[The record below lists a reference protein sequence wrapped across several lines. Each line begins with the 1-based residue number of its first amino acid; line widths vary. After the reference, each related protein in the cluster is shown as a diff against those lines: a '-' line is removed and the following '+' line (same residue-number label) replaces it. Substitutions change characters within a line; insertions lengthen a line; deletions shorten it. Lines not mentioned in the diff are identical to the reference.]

1 MRYYLRDS
9 TLFVRGRFLAASTGI
24 QGGIRR
30 VSTILSHTV
39 PPGWDEPE
47 PFRELTLQV
56 TRAGMGPDYFGLL
69 TAVSMKNLCVLSYGT
84 LTVFITAGVSNPNP
98 DLRPEEDGGGE
109 PAHTIN
115 IILHSREGMSEGALL
130 ESIITAT
137 GAKAEALHS
146 MGYPFTGTT
155 TDAVIVAC
163 EGEGVH
169 RYAGTGTDLGKRIYQ
184 AVLHGVPEA
193 LKRHEGDVARERPS
207 FFIFSRYGGDHW
219 VEWMPEDCPYYPCHF
234 PGQRCDFCYCPLYP
248 CLDEELGQWME
259 SSSGGRVWN
268 CSRCTLVH
276 EPGVADYLT
285 SHPEASLAELRAV
298 QKRSKNHRES

>member
-1 MRYYLRDS
+1 MRYYLRDG

-39 PPGWDEPE
+39 PPDWDDNEPE
-47 PFRELTLQV
+47 RELSLLV
-56 TRAGMGPDYFGLL
+56 TGAGLPPDYFGLL

-84 LTVFITAGVSNPNP
+84 LTAFITAGVSNPNP
-98 DLRPEEDGGGE
+98 DLRPQTGEGE

-115 IILHSREGMSEGALL
+115 IILHSGEGMSDGALL

-137 GAKAEALHS
+137 GAKAEALHA
-146 MGYPFTGTT
+146 MGYPFSGTT
-155 TDAVIVAC
+155 TDEVIVAC
-163 EGEGVH
+163 EGEVVH

-193 LKRHEGDVARERPS
+193 LKRHQGDVVRDRPS
-207 FFIFSRYGGDHW
+207 FFIFSRYGGEHW

-234 PGQRCDFCYCPLYP
+234 PGQRCDFCYCPFYP
-248 CLDEELGQWME
+248 CRDEELGQWIE
-259 SSSGGRVWN
+259 SSSGGKVWN

-276 EPGVADYLT
+276 EPEVADYLR
-285 SHPEASLAELRAV
+285 SHPEASLQEVRAFR
-298 QKRSKNHRES
+298 KMRKEHRKP